1 MGVQLP
7 NKYAHEKHPF
17 YFMPQMAPLHMKTHD
32 DAVRLI
38 EMTEQAEHWAQ
49 LSQQVWDQIQ
59 VQLRKDM
66 RMDNENR

>member
-1 MGVQLP
+1 
-7 NKYAHEKHPF
+7 
-17 YFMPQMAPLHMKTHD
+17 MKTLA

-59 VQLRKDM
+59 LQLRKDM